1 MKNKKKDIT
10 KLQQENIQLQDNI
23 KKSNDHAKQ
32 LMDEISYL
40 RGTIESREDK
50 VDPSWY
56 YDSPIDIEGKK
67 DLILGKETK
76 IKNYGVNCWLNAAF
90 QTLIALSGDKIK
102 SSKLLTTTIPL
113 DNYVQLKRVLRVFF
127 NEKSKTL
134 YLRQYLGHITRDKDA
149 KNFFGKAFKI
159 NQHLDTLDGYFY
171 LINQLDGAFLQLES
185 QDPHIGENRTLSTF
199 LLRMSE
205 KAKKKKSKI
214 EKKTQEKTR

>member
-1 MKNKKKDIT
+1 
-10 KLQQENIQLQDNI
+10 
-23 KKSNDHAKQ
+23 
-32 LMDEISYL
+32 
-40 RGTIESREDK
+40 
-50 VDPSWY
+50 
-56 YDSPIDIEGKK
+56 
-67 DLILGKETK
+67 
-76 IKNYGVNCWLNAAF
+76 LNTAF

-214 EKKTQEKTR
+214 GKKLKKKEIDDILLLKKQLDSTSSSLQTLRHVVAFTHTCAKCGDSFSRYEEGNLILINSDLDGRNMTSRE